1 MVTKVIGLDP
11 GKQRDSFGIVAIEK
25 RDNRI
30 YVKNAQRVLGKRYID
45 VENYV
50 ASLHQKYH
58 YDYYILEVNNT
69 GEHVFEVLK
78 DVKGLPVIPVFTTSD
93 VKDLKKKMDGRTMDK
108 KDMVKRMAHQF
119 QNNEIIFPKKSNPEL
134 EQLKTQLAIFSEHIT
149 EAGNVSYY
157 AEGTEHDDLVM
168 ALMLCCWYVKE
179 QKLKIIK
186 V

>member
-1 MVTKVIGLDP
+1 MVKVIGLDP

-25 RDNRI
+25 KDGKV
-30 YVKNAQRVLGKRYID
+30 YVKNAQRILGKRYIE
-45 VENYV
+45 VEDYI
-50 ASLHQKYH
+50 AELHSKYK

-78 DVKGLPVIPVFTTSD
+78 DIKKIPVIPVFTTSD

-119 QNNEIIFPKKSNPEL
+119 QNNEIIFPRKSNGEL
-134 EQLKTQLAIFSEHIT
+134 DQLKRQLAIFSEHIT

-168 ALMLCCWYVKE
+168 ALMLACWYVKE
-179 QKLKIIK
+179 HGLKIIK

>member
-1 MVTKVIGLDP
+1 MVRVIGLDP

-25 RDNRI
+25 KNEKI

-45 VENYV
+45 VENYI
-50 ASLHQKYH
+50 AELHQKYH
-58 YDYYILEVNNT
+58 YDQYILEINNT

-78 DVKGLPVIPVFTTSD
+78 DVKKLPVIPVFTTSD
-93 VKDLKKKMDGRTMDK
+93 IKDIKKKMDTRTMDK

-119 QNNEIIFPKKSNPEL
+119 QNGQIIFPKKTNPEI

-168 ALMLCCWYVKE
+168 ALMLACWFVKD
-179 QKLKIIK
+179 QRLRIIK

>member
-1 MVTKVIGLDP
+1 MVRVIGLDP

-25 RDNRI
+25 RDGKI

-50 ASLHQKYH
+50 ASLHEKYR

-119 QNNEIIFPKKSNPEL
+119 QLGEIIFPKKSNPEL

-168 ALMLCCWYVKE
+168 ALMLCCWYVKD